1 MATPV
6 LLTKLFVSRPDRVR
20 RHRLIDRLNEG
31 PHRDLTLISAPVGFG
46 KTMLVSERVLVTEP
60 LIAWL
65 SLDRSS
71 TIPTMA
77 YIDLSL

>member
-31 PHRDLTLISAPVGFG
+31 PHRDLTLISAPAGFG
-46 KTMLVSERVLVTEP
+46 KTTLVSECVLLTKRP
-60 LIAWL
+60 IAWL

-71 TIPTMA
+71 TISTMA
-77 YIDLSL
+77 SIDLSL

>member
-31 PHRDLTLISAPVGFG
+31 PHRDLTLLSVPAGFG
-46 KTMLVSERVLVTEP
+46 KTTLVSERVLVP
-60 LIAWL
+60 KRPIAWL
-65 SLDRSS
+65 SLN
-71 TIPTMA
+71 
-77 YIDLSL
+77 